1 MISHLFH
8 LNFYLPFFH
17 SRWLLNPRRSAVL
30 RTQWRPSEWTTKG
43 LLVPT
48 LSPRRT
54 CRRTWSR
61 PNTSFCECR
70 SSCLWQRRCV
80 AGVNLYLR
88 LPSSCWVKET
98 VDVFSL
104 SIVNVICLFVVCRSW
119 RRSSSKLRPIAT
131 WRRSWPRR
139 MSRSKILG
147 NDCRGKRSSSNP
159 IAVIHFSL
167 VSFCQTTQK
176 LKLDVSFNLAKFH
189 FLFLLRH
196 NAVLI
201 LGLGLGTKNT
211 WFWSGTH
218 HGLASNICYGR
229 QKTAGNVCRSP

>member
-8 LNFYLPFFH
+8 LNLYLPFFH
-17 SRWLLNPRRSAVL
+17 SRCLLNPRRSAVL
-30 RTQWRPSEWTTKG
+30 RTQWRPSGWTTKG

-70 SSCLWQRRCV
+70 SSWIWQRRCV
-80 AGVNLYLR
+80 AGVTLYIQ
-88 LPSSCWVKET
+88 LPSNCWVKET
-98 VDVFSL
+98 VDAFSF

-131 WRRSWPRR
+131 WRKSWPRR

-147 NDCRGKRSSSNP
+147 NDCRGECSSSNP

-167 VSFCQTTQK
+167 VSFCQTTQVK
-176 LKLDVSFNLAKFH
+176 TGRVFQGFCFCFCYVTTMCLDV
-189 FLFLLRH
+189 
-196 NAVLI
+196 LI
-201 LGLGLGTKNT
+201 RLGTKNT

-218 HGLASNICYGR
+218 HGLASKICYGR
-229 QKTAGNVCRSP
+229 HKTAGNVCRSP